1 MIAHLF
7 IVTIVYQALR
17 IGCNIVRYLR
27 KTKETEGTLEQ
38 RLGLT
43 GAILL
48 RVGAIS
54 MSAVGLL
61 VGGTAAIVIAIAL
74 ALGCVMMTILAA
86 ISFGYGKHSSIVIA
100 AYNYIMMMLFVWC
113 IYKGLK

>member
-1 MIAHLF
+1 MIAYLF

-17 IGCNIVRYLR
+17 IGCNLVRYIR
-27 KTKETEGTLEQ
+27 NTKETEGTLEQ

-43 GAILL
+43 GVILL

-61 VGGTAAIVIAIAL
+61 VGGTAAIVIAIIL
-74 ALGCVMMTILAA
+74 ALGSAIMVVIAT
-86 ISFGYGKHSSIVIA
+86 ISFGYGKHSSIMIA
-100 AYNYIMMMLFVWC
+100 AYNYTMMMLFVWC
-113 IYKGLK
+113 VCKGLE

>member
-1 MIAHLF
+1 MIAYLF
-7 IVTIVYQALR
+7 IITIVYQALR
-17 IGCNIVRYLR
+17 IVCNIVRYLR

-61 VGGTAAIVIAIAL
+61 VEGTAAIVIAIAL

-86 ISFGYGKHSSIVIA
+86 ISVGYGKHSSIVIA

-113 IYKGLK
+113 IYNGLK

>member
-1 MIAHLF
+1 MIAYLF

-17 IGCNIVRYLR
+17 IVCNIVRYLR

-38 RLGLT
+38 KMGLT

-54 MSAVGLL
+54 MSSVGLL
-61 VGGTAAIVIAIAL
+61 VGGTVAIVIAIAL

-86 ISFGYGKHSSIVIA
+86 TAFGYGKHSSIVIA

>member
-1 MIAHLF
+1 MIAYLF

-17 IGCNIVRYLR
+17 IVCNIVRYLR

-38 RLGLT
+38 KMGLT

-54 MSAVGLL
+54 LAAVGLL
-61 VGGTAAIVIAIAL
+61 VGGTAAIGIAIVL
-74 ALGCVMMTILAA
+74 AIACVMMTILAA
-86 ISFGYGKHSSIVIA
+86 TAFGYGKHSSIVIA

>member
-1 MIAHLF
+1 MIAYLF

-27 KTKETEGTLEQ
+27 KTNETKGTLEQ
-38 RLGLT
+38 KMGLT

-54 MSAVGLL
+54 ISAVGLL
-61 VGGTAAIVIAIAL
+61 VGGTAAIAIAIIL
-74 ALGCVMMTILAA
+74 ALGSAIMVVIAA
-86 ISFGYGKHSSIVIA
+86 IAFGYGKHSSIVIA

-113 IYKGLK
+113 IYKGLN

>member
-1 MIAHLF
+1 MIAYLF

-17 IGCNIVRYLR
+17 IGCNLVRYIR
-27 KTKETEGTLEQ
+27 KTNETKGTLEQ
-38 RLGLT
+38 KMGLT

-48 RVGAIS
+48 RLGAIS
-54 MSAVGLL
+54 LAAVGLL
-61 VGGTAAIVIAIAL
+61 VGGNAAIVIAIAL

-86 ISFGYGKHSSIVIA
+86 IAFGYGKHSSIVIA

-113 IYKGLK
+113 IYNGLK